1 MNRRTFVRALSSAA
15 VVSAAGPLCAGTA
28 WAKTGKAAG
37 TIQFG
42 AQTNAWAIDPKNL
55 DSFFSV
61 LNQIK
66 QVGYAGFE
74 TGFFNLINDLD
85 SPHQAADRI
94 AATGLDFIGIH
105 IAIPFDKTDP
115 ATHLPPASLYERV
128 AHGGK
133 ALGAQRLF
141 FSGAPAPTE
150 EDVKRK
156 VEALNTAGRF
166 AKDADLTF
174 AYHNHW
180 WEFQSKVNE
189 IETLYSETDPSVVSF
204 LLDAGHAYRGGAN
217 VPEFLRKY
225 SQRIIALH
233 LRDYKDGKQ
242 IPLGEGTVP
251 LAEIASTLRSQ
262 HWSGWAINEEEREDA
277 TKGGLSF
284 IEPAYKALRGAF
296 GA

>member
-1 MNRRTFVRALSSAA
+1 MNRRSFMQTLYTAAALSATESIFTGA
-15 VVSAAGPLCAGTA
+15 A
-28 WAKTGKAAG
+28 WAREGKSPG
-37 TIQFG
+37 QIRFG
-42 AQTNAWAIDPKNL
+42 AQTNAWTIDPKNP
-55 DSFFSV
+55 DSFLSV

-74 TGFFNLINDLD
+74 TGFFNLINDFD
-85 SPHQAADRI
+85 SPQQAADRI
-94 AATGLDFIGIH
+94 TATGLDFIGIH

-115 ATHLPPASLYERV
+115 ASHLPPASLYERV
-128 AHGGK
+128 ARGGK

-156 VEALNTAGRF
+156 AEALNTAGRF
-166 AKDADLTF
+166 AKDAGLIF

-189 IETLYSETDPSVVSF
+189 IDILYAETDPSVVSF

-217 VPEFLRKY
+217 VPEFLRKH

-242 IPLGEGTVP
+242 VPLGQGTVP
-251 LAEIASTLRSQ
+251 LEEIASALRAL